1 VTGSERGSIRARLP
15 VERWQGVADIMQ
27 PFWALPLLAITGIGM
42 RRVMGLSVISF
53 FVSLV
58 VFGGALLFL
67 V

>member
-15 VERWQGVADIMQ
+15 VAYGQDMANIMR

-42 RRVMGLSVISF
+42 RREIGLSVISF
-53 FVSLV
+53 FVSLM
-58 VFGGALLFL
+58 VFGGAQLFL